1 MSNLI
6 KRIIILFLLI
16 FYCFSSYAENKI
28 SYIDIDIILSKSNS
42 SKSLLKQLKD
52 IETAQFEEF
61 KIKEKKFKDE
71 ENKILSSKNIL
82 SNEEYEKNVN
92 NFRKDLANYQNKKN
106 NIILNL
112 KKKRNDEIINFM
124 KLISPL
130 VNEFMNNNSIDI
142 LIEKKNIFIA
152 KSNYDITENILEII
166 NKEIKE
172 FKIID
177 DQ

>member
-28 SYIDIDIILSKSNS
+28 SYIDIDIILSKSNA

-52 IETAQFEEF
+52 IESAQFEEF

>member
-1 MSNLI
+1 MD
-6 KRIIILFLLI
+6 F
-16 FYCFSSYAENKI
+16 
-28 SYIDIDIILSKSNS
+28 ILSKSDA

-61 KIKEKKFKDE
+61 KIKEKKFKEDE
-71 ENKILSSKNIL
+71 SKILNSKNIL
-82 SNEEYEKNVN
+82 SKEEYEKSVQ
-92 NFRKDLANYQNKKN
+92 NFKKNLTIYQTKKN

-112 KKKRNDEIINFM
+112 KKKRNDEIMSFI
-124 KLISPL
+124 KLINPL
-130 VNEFMNNNSIDI
+130 INKFMNNNSIDI

-172 FKIID
+172 FKILND
-177 DQ
+177 

>member
-28 SYIDIDIILSKSNS
+28 SYIDIDIILSKSNA

-82 SNEEYEKNVN
+82 SNEEYEKNVS